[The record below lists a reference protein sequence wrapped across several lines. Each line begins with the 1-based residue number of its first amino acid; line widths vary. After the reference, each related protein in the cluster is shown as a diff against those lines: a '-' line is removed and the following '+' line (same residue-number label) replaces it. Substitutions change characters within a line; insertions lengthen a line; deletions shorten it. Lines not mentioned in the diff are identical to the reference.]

1 MLAHG
6 ADLDRIS
13 EDDFREICVM
23 YADGQIGNKS
33 VVETMGNLTAA
44 VYNYMRDPNKPAYT
58 LKQIVGDR
66 FYDYLYPPQ
75 DNKQVV
81 NSALLTYISRA
92 KGFNKDRFK
101 GG

>member
-6 ADLDRIS
+6 ADLDKIS

-33 VVETMGNLTAA
+33 VVENIGNLTAA

-66 FYDYLYPPQ
+66 
-75 DNKQVV
+75 
-81 NSALLTYISRA
+81 
-92 KGFNKDRFK
+92 
-101 GG
+101 